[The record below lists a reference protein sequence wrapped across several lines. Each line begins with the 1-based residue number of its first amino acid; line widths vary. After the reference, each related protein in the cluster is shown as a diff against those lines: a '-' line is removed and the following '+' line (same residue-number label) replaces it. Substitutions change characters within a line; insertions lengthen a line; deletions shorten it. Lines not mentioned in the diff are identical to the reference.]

1 MCTYNLKQWNSAN
14 CEVEYFWWVS
24 AKFSSYMTSC
34 TEFEYTFKMYSFEV
48 ANCLKTRE
56 QIRKDSHGTTF
67 GVQRG
72 GMMKTT
78 GGEHPVWRCGAI
90 PRPLPPPLPLRR
102 GSCPPGCW
110 PSPVPLHWAGWHR
123 LTEYQKRAM
132 HTSRLKQLVQTPSL
146 LSVSGKGLSPLA
158 EA

>member
-1 MCTYNLKQWNSAN
+1 
-14 CEVEYFWWVS
+14 
-24 AKFSSYMTSC
+24 MTSC

-72 GMMKTT
+72 GRMKTT

-90 PRPLPPPLPLRR
+90 PRPPP
-102 GSCPPGCW
+102 
-110 PSPVPLHWAGWHR
+110 A
-123 LTEYQKRAM
+123 
-132 HTSRLKQLVQTPSL
+132 
-146 LSVSGKGLSPLA
+146 A
-158 EA
+158 EAGVVPSWLLAFTRPIALSWVTPLN